1 MINTACFIFII
12 ISKMMMMMM
21 MMINYRKS
29 TKRLSWEVT
38 HVRTTMMTEYTP
50 ATRSDS
56 GT

>member
-1 MINTACFIFII
+1 
-12 ISKMMMMMM
+12 MMMMMM